1 MLACWIGRAVRIFNV
16 SQGGELGGCFLRILL
31 VEDEM
36 SAAKIL
42 AKGLR
47 EQGYAV
53 DIAADGDAALYQA
66 AINDYDVVLLD
77 VMLPGRDGL
86 EVCRG
91 LRAMSSPVP
100 VLMLTAR
107 DSFPDRVGGL
117 DAGADDYLTKPF
129 DFHELLARIRAL
141 LRRGPVLRPEMIR
154 VSDLVV
160 DTRGRRVERT
170 GREIALTTKEYALLE
185 YLARNAEQVVGRAQI
200 AEHVWDENFDPFSNL
215 IEVYVQRL
223 RRKIDDGHSCK
234 LLRTLRGEGYKL
246 TAGKDAK

>member
-1 MLACWIGRAVRIFNV
+1 MLDWSCRSHLQRKVRAE
-16 SQGGELGGCFLRILL
+16 SLGGCFLRILL

-100 VLMLTAR
+100 V
-107 DSFPDRVGGL
+107 F
-117 DAGADDYLTKPF
+117 DADCAGQFSRPGRWT
-129 DFHELLARIRAL
+129 
-141 LRRGPVLRPEMIR
+141 RRPAP
-154 VSDLVV
+154 
-160 DTRGRRVERT
+160 
-170 GREIALTTKEYALLE
+170 TT
-185 YLARNAEQVVGRAQI
+185 
-200 AEHVWDENFDPFSNL
+200 
-215 IEVYVQRL
+215 
-223 RRKIDDGHSCK
+223 
-234 LLRTLRGEGYKL
+234 T
-246 TAGKDAK
+246 